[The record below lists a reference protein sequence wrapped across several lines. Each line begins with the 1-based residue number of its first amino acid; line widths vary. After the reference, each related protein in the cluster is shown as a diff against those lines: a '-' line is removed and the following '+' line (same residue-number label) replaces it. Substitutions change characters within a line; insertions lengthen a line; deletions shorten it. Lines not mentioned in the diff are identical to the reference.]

1 MPNPTS
7 AALPTALSP
16 TSAREAGLGAA
27 DSPYRKLMLPLAS
40 FLGLLLLLAAPVL
53 RWWYWEYTK
62 PESYYGYAFFVLPI
76 VAVMLWHKRDAL
88 AKASPITCFPALL
101 IVLPALFLLVTAIK
115 TEMQAVMSTAFL
127 LTLIGGIW
135 FALGTRWVKTAV
147 FPLLFLWL
155 MAPLPGPVLN
165 DLTLNAQHLSTV
177 GAALILR
184 LIALHPVQIGS
195 LIYLENYVLNVD
207 VPCSGFKLLLSLL
220 TFSAAFAFLTDT
232 TLGKRWGLFL
242 LSLPLTILVN
252 SVRIALIGVV
262 GDAMGTSAANTF
274 HDWSGILCLILCMVC
289 LFGAAKALGCRT
301 FAGQPLF

>member
-1 MPNPTS
+1 
-7 AALPTALSP
+7 
-16 TSAREAGLGAA
+16 
-27 DSPYRKLMLPLAS
+27 MLPLAS
-40 FLGLLLLLAAPVL
+40 FLGLLLLLTSPVL

-252 SVRIALIGVV
+252 SVRIALIGVI